1 MVLKIFKPTIVD
13 ILDITLV
20 AILIYYFLKFLQG
33 SRALKMVYALIFI
46 FVVSYVA
53 QILQLK
59 ALGLIIH
66 SLKAVWII
74 LFVILFQPE
83 IRNALARIGR
93 YKIFSFLV
101 KSEEESKEVINEIIR
116 AIKEIK
122 EKKWGAL
129 IVLEREIGLK
139 EYIES
144 GTLILAKVS
153 SPLLVSIFSPDSPL
167 HDGACIISGDQIAAC
182 GVALPLSENR
192 FSPFFGMRHR
202 AGIGITEITDA
213 CAIIVSETYS
223 KISLAYKGSIK
234 YDISLLELRQELD
247 KILIRE
253 ERK

>member
-1 MVLKIFKPTIVD
+1 MFKIFKPTIID

-20 AILIYYFLKFLQG
+20 AILVYYFLKFLQG
-33 SRALKMVYALIFI
+33 TRALKMVYALILLFI
-46 FVVSYVA
+46 ISYIA

-59 ALGLIIH
+59 AFGLIID

-83 IRNALARIGR
+83 IRNVLTRFGR
-93 YKIFSFLV
+93 YKLFSFLL
-101 KSEEESKEVINEIIR
+101 KPEESKGIIEEITK
-116 AIKEIK
+116 ALKDMK

-144 GTLILAKVS
+144 GIPIGAKLS
-153 SPLLVSIFSPDSPL
+153 SSLLVSIFSPNSPL
-167 HDGACIISGDQIAAC
+167 HDGACIISGDQIAAG
-182 GVALPLSENR
+182 GVALPLSDNK

-213 CAIIVSETYS
+213 CAIILSETTG
-223 KISLAYKGSIK
+223 KISFAYKGNIK
-234 YDISLLELRQELD
+234 YDISLLELKHELS
-247 KILIRE
+247 KILIKE
-253 ERK
+253 EKK